1 MTRPPAASGGSPK
14 KRGSTANKRTS
25 APKKRVS
32 AVNKRASGPKKR
44 GSAPKG
50 GASSQ
55 REIRLGGSSIRV
67 GRGLFENAGAIAREV
82 APAHRYALITDSNVG
97 PLYAEKVRNQLEKGS
112 AEVLTIPAGESN
124 KTRESWGRLT
134 DQMLAKKFGRD
145 SVVIALGGGVVGDLA
160 GFVAAT
166 FMRGI
171 PVVQIPTTLVAMV
184 DASIGGK
191 TAVDTPA
198 GKNLVGAFHAPAA
211 VLVDPQLLAT
221 LPLRELRAGFAEIVK
236 HGVIADD
243 VYLREV
249 ASLASEMLSAG
260 GGLASDRMLSLIVR
274 SVEIKAEIVSRDER
288 EDGLRKTLN
297 FGHTIGHAVEL
308 VSGYSLLHGEAVA
321 IGMALEGR
329 LAEQIGV
336 ARAGTAATIVKALQS
351 AGLPTDLPTGLMAG
365 EVIEAMKSDKKGV
378 SGRTRFA
385 LPLRI
390 GAMAGAKT
398 GWSVQVGDDQ
408 LREVLG

>member
-1 MTRPPAASGGSPK
+1 MT
-14 KRGSTANKRTS
+14 
-25 APKKRVS
+25 
-32 AVNKRASGPKKR
+32 
-44 GSAPKG
+44 
-50 GASSQ
+50 
-55 REIRLGGSSIRV
+55 REIRLRGSSIRV
-67 GRGLFENAGAIAREV
+67 GRGLFEQAGAITREV

-124 KTRESWGRLT
+124 KTRESWARLT

-198 GKNLVGAFHAPAA
+198 GKNLVGIFHPPAA
-211 VLVDPQLLAT
+211 VLLDPQTLAT
-221 LPLRELRAGFAEIVK
+221 LPLREMRAGIAEIVK
-236 HGVIADD
+236 HGVIADEA
-243 VYLREV
+243 YLRQV
-249 ASLASEMLSAG
+249 ASSVPEVLSAG
-260 GGLASDRMLSLIVR
+260 GDPTSDSMLSIIVR
-274 SVEIKAEIVSRDER
+274 SVEIKADIVSRDER

-308 VSGYSLLHGEAVA
+308 VSGFSLLHGEAVA
-321 IGMALEGR
+321 IGMALEGK

-336 ARAGTAATIVKALQS
+336 ANAGTARAISGALRA
-351 AGLPTDLPTGLMAG
+351 AGLPTDLPSGFDCDA
-365 EVIEAMKSDKKGV
+365 VVEAMQSDKKGRA
-378 SGRTRFA
+378 GKTRMA

-390 GAMAGAKT
+390 GAMAGAET
-398 GWSVQVGDDQ
+398 GWTVPVSDDQ
-408 LREVLG
+408 LREVLA

>member
-1 MTRPPAASGGSPK
+1 MTPPPTASGGSP
-14 KRGSTANKRTS
+14 N
-25 APKKRVS
+25 
-32 AVNKRASGPKKR
+32 KR
-44 GSAPKG
+44 GSAPKNRAKKRRPAPKNRESG
-50 GASSQ
+50 ARKRGPAPKKGASFP
-55 REIRLGGSSIRV
+55 REIRLGASPIRV
-67 GRGLFENAGAIAREV
+67 GRGLLENAGAIIREV

-97 PLYAEKVRNQLEKGS
+97 PLYAEKVRNQLEKDS

-124 KTRESWGRLT
+124 KTRESWARLT

-198 GKNLVGAFHAPAA
+198 GKNLVGAFHPPAA
-211 VLVDPQLLAT
+211 VLVDPQLLVT
-221 LPLRELRAGFAEIVK
+221 LPLREMRAGFAEIVK

-249 ASLASEMLSAG
+249 ASGASEMLSAG
-260 GGLASDRMLSLIVR
+260 GSASDRMLSLIVR

-288 EDGLRKTLN
+288 EEGLRKTLN
-297 FGHTIGHAVEL
+297 FGHTIGHAIEL

-336 ARAGTAATIVKALQS
+336 AEAGTAATIVKALQS
-351 AGLPTDLPTGLMAG
+351 AGLPTDLPTGFQPE
-365 EVIEAMKSDKKGV
+365 EVIEAMKADKKGK
-378 SGRTRFA
+378 SGKTRFA
-385 LPLRI
+385 LPLRV
-390 GAMAGAKT
+390 GAMAGAET

>member
-1 MTRPPAASGGSPK
+1 VTPPPAASGGSPK
-14 KRGSTANKRTS
+14 NPGSA
-25 APKKRVS
+25 AKKRD
-32 AVNKRASGPKKR
+32 SGPKKR
-44 GSAPKG
+44 GSAPKK
-50 GASSQ
+50 GASFP

-67 GRGLFENAGAIAREV
+67 GRGLFENSGGIAREV

-97 PLYAEKVRNQLEKGS
+97 PLYAEKLRNQLEKGR

-124 KTRESWGRLT
+124 KTRESWARLT
-134 DQMLAKKFGRD
+134 DEMLAKKFGRD

-191 TAVDTPA
+191 TGVDTPA

-221 LPLRELRAGFAEIVK
+221 LPFREMRAGFAEIVK

-249 ASLASEMLSAG
+249 ASGASEMLSAAG
-260 GGLASDRMLSLIVR
+260 GSASDRLLSLIVR
-274 SVEIKAEIVSRDER
+274 SIEIKADIVSRDER
-288 EDGLRKTLN
+288 EEGLRKTLN
-297 FGHTIGHAVEL
+297 FGHTIGHAIEL

-336 ARAGTAATIVKALQS
+336 AKAGTAASIVKALQS
-351 AGLPTDLPTGLMAG
+351 AGLPTDLPTGFEAE

-378 SGRTRFA
+378 SGKTRFA
-385 LPLRI
+385 LPLRV